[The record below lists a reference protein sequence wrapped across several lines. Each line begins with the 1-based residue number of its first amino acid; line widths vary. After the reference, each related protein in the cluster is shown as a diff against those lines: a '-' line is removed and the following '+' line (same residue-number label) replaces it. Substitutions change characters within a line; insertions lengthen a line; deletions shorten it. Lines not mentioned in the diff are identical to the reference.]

1 MPREPEDLRDH
12 DCLVVR
18 SSGGTL
24 LDRWIFGRDG
34 EQRAVD
40 VRTRIVC
47 EDLSWM
53 SEAAAAGAGV
63 LRILDLTLAR
73 YLSSGRL
80 VPVLTDWE
88 ALEAPLIFAAYPRV
102 QRQSKLVRTFLDFLI
117 EVFAELEAERP
128 PAPAS
133 VVPRVPKPDWFGR
146 THGRQSAYG
155 RRGRKQLA

>member
-1 MPREPEDLRDH
+1 MDER
-12 DCLVVR
+12 
-18 SSGGTL
+18 GG
-24 LDRWIFGRDG
+24 GR
-34 EQRAVD
+34 R
-40 VRTRIVC
+40 RRH
-47 EDLSWM
+47 
-53 SEAAAAGAGV
+53 
-63 LRILDLTLAR
+63 DLTLAR

-133 VVPRVPKPDWFGR
+133 VVPRVPRPDWFGR

>member
-53 SEAAAAGAGV
+53 SEAAAAGAGM
-63 LRILDLTLAR
+63 T
-73 YLSSGRL
+73 
-80 VPVLTDWE
+80 
-88 ALEAPLIFAAYPRV
+88 
-102 QRQSKLVRTFLDFLI
+102 
-117 EVFAELEAERP
+117 
-128 PAPAS
+128 
-133 VVPRVPKPDWFGR
+133 
-146 THGRQSAYG
+146 
-155 RRGRKQLA
+155 